1 MDIRFTEFSL
11 PQSGAVVVGVWE
23 DRALTGPARR
33 LDEATQGAVAR
44 AIAAAPRFH
53 GKKNELV
60 PVIGPPGL
68 PVSRIVLAGL
78 GKPKAI
84 DARLLED
91 LGGTLAAHLNS
102 AGESEATFAVDLG
115 DGAPVKPA
123 EAAARLAYGAALRS
137 YRFDKYRT
145 KQKPEQKASL
155 ASITVSA
162 ASPGEAK
169 QAYQALGAA
178 AEAVAFT
185 RDLVSEPA
193 NELYPESM
201 AERAAALAG
210 PDLPGLT
217 VEVLDENRLSELGMG
232 ALLGVAQGSVRP
244 PRVVVM
250 QYRGVAADV
259 APLAFIGK
267 GVTFDTGGISI
278 KPAGGMWD
286 MKWDMAGAGVVIG
299 LMRLLAARR
308 ARVNAV
314 GLVGLVENMPSGAAQ
329 RPGDIVRSM
338 SGQTIEV
345 LNTDAEGRLVLADV
359 LWYWQDRFKPT
370 AMIDLATLTGAV
382 IVALGHENAGLF
394 ANNDEL
400 AERLVAAGKAV
411 GEPVWRL
418 RLADSDDRAID
429 SAAAGLSVAT
439 LTGSGGYVCSGYDLK
454 EVAGGGRGHRV
465 ERGDGPM
472 GPTRLKLSKPV
483 IAAIEGPAV
492 AGGLELALWCD
503 LRVAAR
509 DAVFGVYC
517 RRFGVPLMDLGTI
530 RLPRLIGH
538 SRAMDLI
545 LTGRGISGEEAERIG
560 LANRVVPPGEA
571 LSAAKELADELAR
584 LPQAALRSDRLSAI
598 EQWGLG
604 WDQAVLNEFRL
615 GIATVESGE
624 TEAGARRFAAGAG
637 RHGTPAK

>member
-1 MDIRFTEFSL
+1 MDIRFAEFSL

-44 AIAAAPRFH
+44 AVAAAPRFH

-68 PVSRIVLAGL
+68 PVSRIVLVGL
-78 GKPKAI
+78 GKPKAV

-115 DGAPVKPA
+115 DDAPVKPA

-145 KQKPEQKASL
+145 KQKPEQKPSL
-155 ASITVSA
+155 SSITVSA

-359 LWYWQDRFKPT
+359 LWYCQDRFKPT

-418 RLADSDDRAID
+418 PLAESYDRAID
-429 SAAAGLSVAT
+429 SDAADVKNIAGDRAAGSIIGAQFVQRFVNNVPWAHLDIAGVAW
-439 LTGSGGYVCSGYDLK
+439 SKKD
-454 EVAGGGRGHRV
+454 A
-465 ERGDGPM
+465 
-472 GPTRLKLSKPV
+472 PTVPKG
-483 IAAIEGPAV
+483 ATA
-492 AGGLELALWCD
+492 
-503 LRVAAR
+503 
-509 DAVFGVYC
+509 FGV
-517 RRFGVPLMDLGTI
+517 RLLDRFV
-530 RLPRLIGH
+530 
-538 SRAMDLI
+538 
-545 LTGRGISGEEAERIG
+545 
-560 LANRVVPPGEA
+560 
-571 LSAAKELADELAR
+571 ADYYE
-584 LPQAALRSDRLSAI
+584 SD
-598 EQWGLG
+598 
-604 WDQAVLNEFRL
+604 
-615 GIATVESGE
+615 
-624 TEAGARRFAAGAG
+624 
-637 RHGTPAK
+637 

>member
-1 MDIRFTEFSL
+1 MDIRFAEFSL

-44 AIAAAPRFH
+44 AVAAAPRFH

-68 PVSRIVLAGL
+68 PVSRIVLVGL

-145 KQKPEQKASL
+145 KQKPEQKPSL
-155 ASITVSA
+155 SSITVSA

-359 LWYWQDRFKPT
+359 LWYCQDRFKPT

-400 AERLVAAGKAV
+400 AERLIAAGKAV

-418 RLADSDDRAID
+418 PLAESYDRAID
-429 SAAAGLSVAT
+429 SDAADVKNIAGDRAAGSIIGAQFVQRFVNNVPWAHLDIAGVAW
-439 LTGSGGYVCSGYDLK
+439 SKKD
-454 EVAGGGRGHRV
+454 A
-465 ERGDGPM
+465 
-472 GPTRLKLSKPV
+472 PTVPKG
-483 IAAIEGPAV
+483 ATA
-492 AGGLELALWCD
+492 
-503 LRVAAR
+503 
-509 DAVFGVYC
+509 FGV
-517 RRFGVPLMDLGTI
+517 RLLDRFV
-530 RLPRLIGH
+530 
-538 SRAMDLI
+538 
-545 LTGRGISGEEAERIG
+545 
-560 LANRVVPPGEA
+560 
-571 LSAAKELADELAR
+571 ADYYE
-584 LPQAALRSDRLSAI
+584 SD
-598 EQWGLG
+598 
-604 WDQAVLNEFRL
+604 
-615 GIATVESGE
+615 
-624 TEAGARRFAAGAG
+624 
-637 RHGTPAK
+637 

>member
-1 MDIRFTEFSL
+1 MDIRFAEFSL

-44 AIAAAPRFH
+44 AVAAAPRFH

-68 PVSRIVLAGL
+68 PVSRIVLVGL
-78 GKPKAI
+78 GKPKAV

-145 KQKPEQKASL
+145 KQKPEQKPSL
-155 ASITVSA
+155 SSITVSA

-359 LWYWQDRFKPT
+359 LWYCQDRFKPT

-418 RLADSDDRAID
+418 PLAESYDRAID
-429 SAAAGLSVAT
+429 SDAADVKNIAGDRAAGSIIGAQFVQRFVNNVPWAHLDIAGVAW
-439 LTGSGGYVCSGYDLK
+439 SKKD
-454 EVAGGGRGHRV
+454 A
-465 ERGDGPM
+465 
-472 GPTRLKLSKPV
+472 PTVPKG
-483 IAAIEGPAV
+483 ATA
-492 AGGLELALWCD
+492 
-503 LRVAAR
+503 
-509 DAVFGVYC
+509 FGV
-517 RRFGVPLMDLGTI
+517 RLLDRFV
-530 RLPRLIGH
+530 
-538 SRAMDLI
+538 
-545 LTGRGISGEEAERIG
+545 
-560 LANRVVPPGEA
+560 
-571 LSAAKELADELAR
+571 ADYYE
-584 LPQAALRSDRLSAI
+584 SD
-598 EQWGLG
+598 
-604 WDQAVLNEFRL
+604 
-615 GIATVESGE
+615 
-624 TEAGARRFAAGAG
+624 
-637 RHGTPAK
+637 